1 MDNATRQR
9 TSRARRKA
17 ESDKR
22 RASGQ
27 IKVEVWLDAEAAE
40 VLDSLTRGADDKRE
54 AVERVINSLIT
65 SQSVAHVE

>member
-27 IKVEVWLDAEAAE
+27 IKIEVWLDAEAAE
-40 VLDSLTRGADDKRE
+40 VLNRLTRGADDKRE
-54 AVERVINSLIT
+54 ATERVINRLVT